1 MTIYIRTE
9 IIERAVKQ
17 YHQQRDRYVK
27 LTDRIEDVCRSLI
40 VTHKIM
46 AQVSSRTKTVI
57 GFQEKLHRFSNEP
70 KKRMGSVNKIFETVG
85 DLSGV
90 RISTYRPEDEPVVAL
105 LLKEM
110 LIDLHIDKKDKNL
123 KDSNNFYRATHV
135 QAKLPKNWAATHPG
149 DENILDL
156 SCEIQICS
164 MMAHVWNEIEHDIV
178 YKNMGL
184 KATDEERSYLSALGH
199 LTRSGD
205 KIIGGLVLK
214 VLERER
220 KDTEN
225 FKTINGF
232 GMRIRDEL
240 EEIAFSKKSL
250 ETLFNLNQIFK
261 LDYSDFKSNFIMPLK
276 GEPKTLKKEIE
287 EFNNF
292 LSADDNSGQLSI
304 NLDNSDLMLMLM
316 IKQYY
321 EKLCKLPAGRGLGK
335 PTRPRRIATR
345 YKEFIA
351 D

>member
-1 MTIYIRTE
+1 MTTYIRTD
-9 IIERAVKQ
+9 IIERSVKQ

-27 LTDRIEDVCRSLI
+27 LTDRIEDLCRSLI
-40 VTHKIM
+40 ITHKIM
-46 AQVSSRTKTVI
+46 AQVSSRTKTVA
-57 GFQEKLHRFSNEP
+57 GFQEKLHRFSNDP
-70 KKRMGSVNKIFETVG
+70 KKRMGKVSKIFEKIG

-105 LLKEM
+105 LLKEI
-110 LIDLHIDKKDKNL
+110 LADLNYDKKDKNL
-123 KDSNNFYRATHV
+123 REPSNFYRATHV
-135 QAKLPKNWAATHPG
+135 QAKLPRDWAVTHPD

-220 KDTEN
+220 KDTESFN
-225 FKTINGF
+225 TINGF
-232 GMRIRDEL
+232 GIRIRDEL
-240 EEIAFSKKSL
+240 EDIAFSKRSL
-250 ETLFNLNQIFK
+250 ETFFNLNQIFK
-261 LDYSDFKSNFIMPLK
+261 LDYTEFKTHFIMPLK
-276 GEPKTLKKEIE
+276 GQPKTLKREIE

-292 LSADDNSGQLSI
+292 LAEDSSVQLSI
-304 NLDNSDLMLMLM
+304 NQDNSDLMLMLI
-316 IKQYY
+316 IKKYY
-321 EKLCKLPAGRGLGK
+321 EKLCKLPAGRGLGA
-335 PTRPRRIATR
+335 PTRTRRLATR
-345 YKEFIA
+345 YREFIA
-351 D
+351 N